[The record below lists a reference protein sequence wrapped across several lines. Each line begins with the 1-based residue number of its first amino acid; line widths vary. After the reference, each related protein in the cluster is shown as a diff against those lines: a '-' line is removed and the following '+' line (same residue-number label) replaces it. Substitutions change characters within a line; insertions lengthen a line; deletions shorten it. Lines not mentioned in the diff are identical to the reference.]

1 MAQSKRILGFLGVF
15 LLGAVLWCF
24 GAVAQPADNAARSG
38 VILTLNGAVTP
49 PAGVEHPIDPVALRS
64 STQGT
69 CVAEGY
75 AFAARS
81 SVDSTSLGAHACA
94 VAGPQPCETRPGA
107 QTTSRASSARAA
119 RDILCDI
126 ATTARS
132 RRAGRVPAANV
143 PERLSVLNTPTRQ
156 SLGGRNF

>member
-1 MAQSKRILGFLGVF
+1 M
-15 LLGAVLWCF
+15 
-24 GAVAQPADNAARSG
+24 
-38 VILTLNGAVTP
+38 TP

-107 QTTSRASSARAA
+107 QTTSSASRVRAA
-119 RDILCDI
+119 RDVIGAI
-126 ATTARS
+126 AAAARS
-132 RRAGRVPAANV
+132 RRAGRVPLANAPRSV
-143 PERLSVLNTPTRQ
+143 STPESAFRFSFFRD
-156 SLGGRNF
+156 SGKRHHSS